1 MKSKLL
7 LLLAAPLLLTGCK
20 AGGSS
25 EAPAPSSSESS
36 SSSSESSSSE
46 PAVSPLETAQ
56 AAYGASI
63 SSAAGGA
70 AATWAATTTPG
81 VFVLKVGGY
90 QGLSFGG
97 PDATAYP
104 DNAEQSVIAPV
115 VSTLA
120 SLLPSGFALDG
131 AAHFYDGVITEEMTE
146 DEKEEHDFWGAEDG
160 STALVAYYV
169 NSDLVV
175 FQLVS
180 YCYQGYLIGDVY
192 SFQGE
197 AA

>member
-36 SSSSESSSSE
+36 GSGSESSSSE
-46 PAVSPLETAQ
+46 PVLSPLETAQ
-56 AAYGASI
+56 AAYGASV
-63 SSAAGGA
+63 SAAAGGA
-70 AATWAATTTPG
+70 AATWAATSNPSL
-81 VFVLKVGGY
+81 FVLKVGGY
-90 QGLSFGG
+90 QGLTFGG
-97 PDATAYP
+97 PDTSAYP
-104 DNAEQSVIAPV
+104 DNAEESVLSPV
-115 VSTLA
+115 ISTLA
-120 SLLPSGFALDG
+120 SFLPSGFAIDG
-131 AAHFYDGVITEEMTE
+131 EAHFYDGIITEDMTDE
-146 DEKEEHDFWGAEDG
+146 EKEEHDFWGDEDG
-160 STALVAYYV
+160 STALEAYYV

-175 FQLVS
+175 FDFVA

-192 SFQGE
+192 SFQGS